1 MKVRFNKIVFG
12 ETILSSLVTNLVAA
26 VGSLGKFCLALLA
39 SISLLVFTR
48 EKEEEREKEEPM
60 VKWVVSENQRGSL
73 Q

>member
-60 VKWVVSENQRGSL
+60 VKWVVSENRRGSL